1 MLISDHFQEKERTPT
16 MKLPFRLLSAGGY
29 KSPEPAADAD
39 SLPAEVSGQP
49 AAYFWKEIIHTGNYK
64 HPTREFQLNVDAG
77 RLQKWL
83 GTGQDML
90 TADVPIPIN
99 CDHSDRAR
107 DVVGYVKDLKI
118 DGNRLMA
125 LCQFIGPDAALLA
138 ARNQVSAGIDP
149 NFIDGQSRQWGEAI
163 VHLAL
168 TPVPVVPNQGT
179 FMPASLADDSMDVPT
194 LVDADEEMD
203 ATNAI
208 EISPEQ
214 FAAIC
219 QAVGA
224 EAEIAPADL
233 IELVLRRLASI
244 AGKEDEN
251 DDAAD
256 SLERDDAGDSTEAD
270 DGADSEADDEEN
282 DSEEPSRNPDA
293 SDELSLAR
301 KQILELSARLP
312 ATLPPEAASAM
323 VEAVTT
329 KFDAAVTSGK
339 LSPAARDRLVDV
351 LVTNSAGPNLLT
363 LSRSSTPNQ
372 DRSLAMSIAEILL
385 ENTSIDPGEATG
397 LQTLSRIAPGEETS
411 AMEQLRQYMTKVAS
425 VAG

>member
-1 MLISDHFQEKERTPT
+1 
-16 MKLPFRLLSAGGY
+16 MKSPFRLLSTTSDE
-29 KSPEPAADAD
+29 SPEPAADSD
-39 SLPAEVSGQP
+39 SLPTEVAGQP
-49 AAYFWKEIIHTGNYK
+49 AAYFWKEVIHTGNYK
-64 HPTREFQLNVDAG
+64 HPTKAFLLNVDAG

-83 GTGQDML
+83 GTGQSML
-90 TADVPIPIN
+90 AAGVPIPIN

-107 DVVGYVKDLKI
+107 DVVGYVKDLRI
-118 DGNRLMA
+118 DGDRLMA

-168 TPVPVVPNQGT
+168 TPVPVVPDQGA
-179 FMPASLADDSMDVPT
+179 FMPASLASDSADVPT
-194 LVDADEEMD
+194 LVDADEGLAE
-203 ATNAI
+203 TNVI
-208 EISPEQ
+208 CISADQ

-219 QAVGA
+219 EAVGA
-224 EAEIAPADL
+224 DAQITPGDL
-233 IELVLRRLASI
+233 VELVLQQLASN

-251 DDAAD
+251 IDA
-256 SLERDDAGDSTEAD
+256 E
-270 DGADSEADDEEN
+270 DSEETDDHAGSESDDEELGSEELGSE
-282 DSEEPSRNPDA
+282 DLGSEEPDDTGDN

-301 KQILELSARLP
+301 KQIVELSAGLP
-312 ATLPPEAASAM
+312 ATLPLEAASAM

-339 LSPAARDRLVDV
+339 LSPVSRDRLVEL
-351 LVTNSAGPNLLT
+351 LVTNSAGSNLLA
-363 LSRSSTPNQ
+363 LSRSSNPNQ

-397 LQTLSRIAPGEETS
+397 LQTLSRVSPGEETY